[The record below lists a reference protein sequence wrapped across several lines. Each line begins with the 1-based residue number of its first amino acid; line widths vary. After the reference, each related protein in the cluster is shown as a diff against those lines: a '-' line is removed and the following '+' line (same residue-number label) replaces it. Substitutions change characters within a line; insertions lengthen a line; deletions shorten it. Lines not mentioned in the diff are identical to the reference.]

1 MQINI
6 QAIKINVYK
15 EFQWQEK
22 ISVRFIILMQ
32 SIGPI
37 FHMQKL

>member
-6 QAIKINVYK
+6 QAIKINVDK

-22 ISVRFIILMQ
+22 ISVRFIMLMKNVG
-32 SIGPI
+32 SV
-37 FHMQKL
+37 FHMQKM